1 MGYLRIRSRHQPFE
15 VAALAMAPVCGAL
28 LLLLG
33 GRPTSVR
40 MAMPVPIQI
49 GWEIGLVLV
58 GVGGLLG
65 ILWPGRLATGLAS
78 VVVFGTISGMYTMA
92 LLVVS
97 GRQAIAAASFITA
110 LAVGSLWR
118 AAQIAIDL
126 RRLAQASQCLAVEP
140 QKAVSLI
147 STPAPDAPPWLQ
159 VALSV
164 FGILGGSTGLA
175 AIATVVVQR
184 GKFKADAADTLT
196 EAALTLVQPLQT
208 RISELEEEALSAR
221 SELGVLREQVNQ
233 LQFVVRVLTR
243 TLDRWR
249 AAIRSPDATLRK
261 VRAVVAESERLPEDR

>member
-1 MGYLRIRSRHQPFE
+1 M
-15 VAALAMAPVCGAL
+15 
-28 LLLLG
+28 
-33 GRPTSVR
+33 
-40 MAMPVPIQI
+40 
-49 GWEIGLVLV
+49 
-58 GVGGLLG
+58 
-65 ILWPGRLATGLAS
+65 
-78 VVVFGTISGMYTMA
+78 
-92 LLVVS
+92 
-97 GRQAIAAASFITA
+97 
-110 LAVGSLWR
+110 
-118 AAQIAIDL
+118 
-126 RRLAQASQCLAVEP
+126 
-140 QKAVSLI
+140 I
-147 STPAPDAPPWLQ
+147 STPAPEAPPWLQ

-208 RISELEEEALSAR
+208 RITELEEEALSAR

-261 VRAVVAESERLPEDR
+261 VRAVVAESERLPDDQ